1 MVAAVVIDT
10 IIVFNRAGPNL
21 RGLTTFRCGMH
32 ITLNFQTFD
41 KEMGIVG
48 PANRRLP
55 TYCYCY
61 NDAASRKPGNFQLH
75 PIVAFYCLLH
85 FTVHIYLFSIVA
97 FYCLLHF
104 TVHIYLFSIV
114 ACYCLLH
121 FTVHIYLFSI
131 FLRGCI
137 LQSSRIWM
145 PNSRAFVY
153 QVLISQPWFL
163 TRLRAFSMIIPIMNS
178 CLSVSII

>member
-1 MVAAVVIDT
+1 MLSLFDFTIILFKLKNSRSCCRINNFRHINMVAAVVIDT
-10 IIVFNRAGPNL
+10 IIVFNRAGLDL

-41 KEMGIVG
+41 KEMGMVG

-85 FTVHIYLFSIVA
+85 FTVHIYLFSI
-97 FYCLLHF
+97 
-104 TVHIYLFSIV
+104 
-114 ACYCLLH
+114 
-121 FTVHIYLFSI
+121 

-153 QVLISQPWFL
+153 QVLLSQPWFL